1 MITLK
6 KVMIRYLHFI
16 FYFSILIWKIEIIY
30 IYNIEKSVFIVGKK
44 TLTQLL
50 VTLFFVNIKFDTY
63 LCCKNY
69 M

>member
-6 KVMIRYLHFI
+6 KVMIRYLYFI

-50 VTLFFVNIKFDTY
+50 VTLFFVNIKFDT
-63 LCCKNY
+63 
-69 M
+69 

>member
-6 KVMIRYLHFI
+6 KVMIRYLYFI

-30 IYNIEKSVFIVGKK
+30 IYKIENSVFIVGKK

-50 VTLFFVNIKFDTY
+50 VTLFFVNIKFDT
-63 LCCKNY
+63 
-69 M
+69 

>member
-6 KVMIRYLHFI
+6 KVMIRYLYFI

-50 VTLFFVNIKFDTY
+50 VALFLVNIKFDT
-63 LCCKNY
+63 
-69 M
+69 

>member
-1 MITLK
+1 MISLK
-6 KVMIRYLHFI
+6 KVMIGYLHFI

-50 VTLFFVNIKFDTY
+50 VALFLVNIKFDT
-63 LCCKNY
+63 
-69 M
+69 

>member
-6 KVMIRYLHFI
+6 KVMIRYLYFI

-44 TLTQLL
+44 TLTQLP
-50 VTLFFVNIKFDTY
+50 VALFLVNIKFDT
-63 LCCKNY
+63 
-69 M
+69 

>member
-30 IYNIEKSVFIVGKK
+30 IYKIENSVFVIGNK

-50 VTLFFVNIKFDTY
+50 VTLFFVNIKFDT
-63 LCCKNY
+63 
-69 M
+69 

>member
-1 MITLK
+1 MISLK

-30 IYNIEKSVFIVGKK
+30 IYKIENSLFIVGKK

-50 VTLFFVNIKFDTY
+50 VALFLVNIKFDT
-63 LCCKNY
+63 
-69 M
+69 

>member
-1 MITLK
+1 MISLK

-30 IYNIEKSVFIVGKK
+30 IYKIENSVFVVGKK

-50 VTLFFVNIKFDTY
+50 VALFLVNIKFDT
-63 LCCKNY
+63 
-69 M
+69 

>member
-6 KVMIRYLHFI
+6 KVMTRYLHFI
-16 FYFSILIWKIEIIY
+16 LYFSILIWKIEIIY

-50 VTLFFVNIKFDTY
+50 VALFLVNIKFDT
-63 LCCKNY
+63 
-69 M
+69 